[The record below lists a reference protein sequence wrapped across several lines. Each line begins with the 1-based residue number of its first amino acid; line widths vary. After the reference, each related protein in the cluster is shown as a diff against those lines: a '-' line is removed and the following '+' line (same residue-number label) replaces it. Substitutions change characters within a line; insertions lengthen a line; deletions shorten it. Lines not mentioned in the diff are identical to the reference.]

1 MENAADTTADERL
14 AQRPDLAER
23 FVRGEKAAFDE
34 LVRIYAAPVA
44 ALAFRLLGWRGDYED
59 VVQDVFVAALER
71 AGKFRSGS
79 SLWTW
84 LVAITINRCRA
95 KWRRRRVRE
104 LAAAFLPRREAEAHP
119 SDRRTMDSETSAEV
133 RRAVAALPA
142 KLREVILLHY
152 LQEMPV
158 EEIARVV
165 RTSRGAV
172 EVRLHRG
179 REKLRAVLARMI
191 EE

>member
-1 MENAADTTADERL
+1 MEKAADTTADERL

-84 LVAITINRCRA
+84 LAAITVNRCRA
-95 KWRRRRVRE
+95 KWRRRRARE

-119 SDRRTMDSETSAEV
+119 SDRQAIDSETSAEV

-142 KLREVILLHY
+142 KLREVIVLHY
-152 LQEMPV
+152 LQEIPV
-158 EEIARVV
+158 DEIARVV
-165 RTSRGAV
+165 RASRGAV

-179 REKLRAVLARMI
+179 REKLRAVLATMI